1 MTQILLSNSLLNILN
16 VPKASQIKQVQ
27 TSKLILYI
35 ICLPHPPPK
44 KKPCTS
50 SCYSFSEWAPSSS
63 LPQPETWEFCNSCL
77 LLFIESVTKSWGFYF
92 TFLGLLLLSYVPCLN
107 HFFPTLQWVK
117 VAVMSNSLQPS
128 RLLYPWDSPGNLPN
142 PGTEPGFPAL
152 QADSLL
158 FEPLG
163 KPSPYCKLSHN
174 ESIWRHNFPT
184 KRWSLIPPH
193 SSHKKDPGS
202 LLTYKCSY
210 SRPLPADMSHPH
222 AQCLQELELK
232 DAARCLG
239 RAAVAAAFSNRWCY
253 C

>member
-1 MTQILLSNSLLNILN
+1 M
-16 VPKASQIKQVQ
+16 
-27 TSKLILYI
+27 
-35 ICLPHPPPK
+35 
-44 KKPCTS
+44 
-50 SCYSFSEWAPSSS
+50 SESRR
-63 LPQPETWEFCNSCL
+63 
-77 LLFIESVTKSWGFYF
+77 
-92 TFLGLLLLSYVPCLN
+92 
-107 HFFPTLQWVK
+107 
-117 VAVMSNSLQPS
+117 VMSNSLQPS

-174 ESIWRHNFPT
+174 ELIWWHNFPT

-202 LLTYKCSY
+202 PLTYKCSS

-232 DAARCLG
+232 GAARCLEG
-239 RAAVAAAFSNRWCY
+239 SCGSGFQQQAMSLLGPGNEAQGLIWTA
-253 C
+253 